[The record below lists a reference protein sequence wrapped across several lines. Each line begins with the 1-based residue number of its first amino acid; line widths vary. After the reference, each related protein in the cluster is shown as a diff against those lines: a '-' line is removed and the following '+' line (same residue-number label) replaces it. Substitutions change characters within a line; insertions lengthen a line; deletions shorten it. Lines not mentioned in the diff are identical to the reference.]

1 MAVCSMAVCCTAGG
15 SMAVCSMAVGSTA
28 GGSMAGLATR
38 YGILFFG
45 AGVEFGMGA
54 GNVAAG

>member
-15 SMAVCSMAVGSTA
+15 SMAV
-28 GGSMAGLATR
+28 GSMAGLATR

>member
-1 MAVCSMAVCCTAGG
+1 MAVG
-15 SMAVCSMAVGSTA
+15 SMAVGSMAVGSTA